1 MEGLDAQAVAAGVAM
16 IATGTVK
23 TVSKFEHDL
32 LVVLRHVFGRAA
44 PHQAQAILTAKQPAP
59 KCLSLA
65 CVELVK
71 DTLAKGIV
79 LKLVRAGGWRNEP
92 FLKDG
97 EPTGGRV
104 WDRVPLPMRRPV
116 FSRSV
121 VELLIWLTA
130 ERPDTANDRR
140 LHCPDPTAADELFF
154 ALVYERLRGDP
165 DWQAGL
171 RIRTAFAN
179 NPYCWLLS
187 PVDFADAAPPDFA
200 PLFAGARAATL
211 ECLQPELARRWIA
224 SERGK
229 RTIADWTEMKRRG
242 SAEVAMLERY
252 LAAAEAAGRTD
263 IARWVLRTLAATL
276 ASPAP
281 EAADWIG
288 GLELNAPARLADR
301 LAIQRDALAFPR
313 QMETLARWDRAARAV
328 GYFDDGYAASQL
340 WKEAFEAANGT
351 ELLAKSK
358 RMLDQLDPLRN

>member
-1 MEGLDAQAVAAGVAM
+1 MTGVGAVR
-16 IATGTVK
+16 

-32 LVVLRHVFGRAA
+32 LVILRYVFGRAA
-44 PHQAQAILTAKQPAP
+44 PQQAQAILATKQPAP
-59 KCLSLA
+59 KCLSRD

-79 LKLVRAGGWRNEP
+79 LYLVRAGGWRNEP
-92 FLKDG
+92 FLAAG

-104 WDRVPLPMRRPV
+104 WDRVPQPIRRPT

-130 ERPDTANDRR
+130 ERPDAANERR
-140 LHCPDPTAADELFF
+140 LPCPDPSPADELYF
-154 ALVYERLRGDP
+154 ALAYDRLRGDP

-187 PVDFADAAPPDFA
+187 PGDFAEAAPPDFA
-200 PLFAGARAATL
+200 PLFAGARAAML

-229 RTIADWTEMKRRG
+229 RTVADWTEMRRQG

-263 IARWVLRTLAATL
+263 LARWVLRTAAAVLAATV
-276 ASPAP
+276 P
-281 EAADWIG
+281 EAADWLG
-288 GLELNAPARLADR
+288 GLEANAPPRLADR
-301 LAIQRDALAFPR
+301 LATQRDALAVPR

-328 GYFDDGYAASQL
+328 GYFDEGYAASQL
-340 WKEAFEAANGT
+340 WKEAFEAANGS